1 MSDLL
6 NIGASGLKAY
16 SRALATVS
24 DNIANAQTP
33 GYARRTAEL
42 REAPAAGDIV
52 LSRNG
57 IRPGGVEA
65 SGVRRSVDVWLAE
78 DARTASGEADRSATR
93 LGAMEATERA
103 LDDGPGGI
111 GQSMTRI
118 FTTADQLAAD
128 PANAVLRAQFLQAV
142 DDSAAAFRRTAG
154 ALENAAGGVAQ
165 AAGAAV
171 DALNTDLA
179 ALEQVNSGL
188 RRARAGSS
196 NEATLL
202 DERDRLLD
210 RISSTLPV
218 DTSFD
223 ARGAVTLTAKDGGY
237 PLLAGGSVA
246 ALSLSVQADGR
257 LGFAATP
264 GGLLSPSGGMLAGL
278 AQGADHISGQRSALD
293 GLAAQFAGELNGWH
307 QAGFD
312 ANGNSGTILL
322 TGTSAATLAA
332 AALSAD
338 AVAAADGS
346 GANGNALNLANLRG
360 TNGVEAGWAALVG
373 QQAQQAAS
381 ARAQD
386 AAASSRRD
394 GAFAARDSVSEVD
407 LDHEAAELLRFQQAY
422 EAAAR
427 TVQVARETMQS
438 ILNIF

>member
-6 NIGASGLKAY
+6 NIGASGLRAY

-33 GYARRTAEL
+33 GYARRTIEL

-52 LSRNG
+52 LSRNS
-57 IRPGGVEA
+57 IRPGGVETA
-65 SGVRRSVDVWLAE
+65 GVRRSVDQWLTE
-78 DARTASGEADRSATR
+78 DARTASGEAERSAAR
-93 LGAMEATERA
+93 LGAIEATERA

-111 GQSMTRI
+111 GQNLTRI

-128 PANAVLRAQFLQAV
+128 PANATLRAQFLQAV
-142 DDSAAAFRRTAG
+142 DDSAAAFRRTSA
-154 ALENAAGGVAQ
+154 ALDSATNGIAQ
-165 AAGAAV
+165 SATIAV
-171 DALNTDLA
+171 DDLNTDLT
-179 ALEQVNSGL
+179 ALEAVNQGL
-188 RRARAGSS
+188 RRARPGST

-210 RISSTLPV
+210 RISFALPV
-218 DTSFD
+218 TASYD
-223 ARGAVTLTAKDGGY
+223 ARGAVTLSASDGA
-237 PLLAGGSVA
+237 LTLVANGSVSTLSVSA
-246 ALSLSVQADGR
+246 LASGQLAFSVAPGGALSPA
-257 LGFAATP
+257 
-264 GGLLSPSGGMLAGL
+264 SGSLAGL
-278 AQGADHISGQRSALD
+278 AQGADHIAKQHTALD
-293 GLAAQFAGELNGWH
+293 ALAAQFASDLNGWH
-307 QAGFD
+307 PSGLD
-312 ANGNSGTILL
+312 ANGNAGTALLSGA
-322 TGTSAATLAA
+322 SAATLMAT
-332 AALSAD
+332 ALIAD
-338 AVAAADGS
+338 AVAAADAS
-346 GANGNALNLANLRG
+346 SSNGNALQLANLRG
-360 TNGVEAGWAALVG
+360 PNGVEAGWATLVG

-407 LDHEAAELLRFQQAY
+407 LDREAAELLRFQQSY